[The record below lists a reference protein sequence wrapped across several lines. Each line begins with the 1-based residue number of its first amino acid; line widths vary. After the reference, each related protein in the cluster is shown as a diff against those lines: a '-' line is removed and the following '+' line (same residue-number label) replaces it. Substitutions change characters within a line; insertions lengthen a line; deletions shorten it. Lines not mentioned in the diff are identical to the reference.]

1 MKGYFMYGIVLSY
14 EKYLEA
20 DTGNTIEEFLINTHK
35 VQGVFTGRDNKFVI
49 VGVVLKEVTET
60 TPEPHEVPVMNV
72 WEEAVVAE
80 DVKQE
85 FGVNGDFHYY
95 YITR

>member
-49 VGVVLKEVTET
+49 AGVVLKEVTEE
-60 TPEPHEVPVMNV
+60 TPEPHEVPVMNG
-72 WEEAVVAE
+72 WEEAVVVE
-80 DVKQE
+80 DVRLE
-85 FGVNGDFHYY
+85 FGITGDFHYY

>member
-20 DTGNTIEEFLINTHK
+20 NTGNTIEEVLINTHK

-49 VGVVLKEVTET
+49 VGIVLKEVTEKT
-60 TPEPHEVPVMNV
+60 LEPHEVPVMET
-72 WEEAVVAE
+72 WEESVVVE
-80 DVKQE
+80 DVKME
-85 FGVNGDFHYY
+85 FGVTGDFHYY